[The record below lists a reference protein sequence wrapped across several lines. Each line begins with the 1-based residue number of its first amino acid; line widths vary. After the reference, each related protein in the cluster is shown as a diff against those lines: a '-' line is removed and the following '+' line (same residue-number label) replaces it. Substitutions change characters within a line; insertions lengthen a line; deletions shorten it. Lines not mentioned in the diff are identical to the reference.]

1 MRKGLLFLFLGALIF
16 AVAPA
21 AMAGTQSNVTYDVEE
36 SAHTDYGAAEWHAT
50 WQANSANNPFAGDE
64 SWGYQQGMVPFGPGA
79 INTYTNATEWLAP
92 LYSDPCPADMIGTGY
107 DMDSSGGCPIH
118 TLTSAPAG
126 FAGNTGSNTTFWQT
140 ANLAGD
146 GDEALI
152 LDDMLAKMFQG
163 DPNAL
168 DGITEGLNQTLDVLF
183 YLDDTAA
190 TSVGANVFIDQSL
203 DQDLV
208 YFVGDDSS
216 YLGSITGNAGE
227 GIKNRITSIVEGGN
241 QTTFGHYVDQWVVGY
256 VKDTGGAWPEGRI
269 VSSYSQWFQDGT
281 ENPCTVCSHT
291 YSMGHDPIVK
301 TVPEIDQHP

>member
-36 SAHTDYGAAEWHAT
+36 SAHNDYGAAEWHAT
-50 WQANSANNPFAGDE
+50 WQANGTNNPFAGDE
-64 SWGYQQGMVPFGPGA
+64 SWGYQQGMVPFGPGLLA
-79 INTYTNATEWLAP
+79 TYAGSSEHLAP

-107 DMDSSGGCPIH
+107 DMDSAGGCPIH
-118 TLTSAPAG
+118 TLTSGG

-140 ANLAGD
+140 ANLAAD
-146 GDEALI
+146 GDDALI
-152 LDDMLAKMFQG
+152 LDDMLAKMFQA

-168 DGITEGLNQTLDVLF
+168 DGITEGLNQTLDTLF
-183 YLDDTAA
+183 YLDDVGA
-190 TSVGANVFIDQSL
+190 TSVGANVFIDQTL

-208 YFVGDDSS
+208 YFEGDDSS

-227 GIKNRITSIVEGGN
+227 GVKIRLTSLVEGGN
-241 QTTFGHYVDQWVVGY
+241 LPAGHFIDQWMVSY

-269 VSSYSQWFQDGT
+269 VSSYSQWFRDGQP
-281 ENPCTVCSHT
+281 NPCTVCT
-291 YSMGHDPIVK
+291 YTYPVGHDPIVK
-301 TVPEIDQHP
+301 TVPEIDDHP